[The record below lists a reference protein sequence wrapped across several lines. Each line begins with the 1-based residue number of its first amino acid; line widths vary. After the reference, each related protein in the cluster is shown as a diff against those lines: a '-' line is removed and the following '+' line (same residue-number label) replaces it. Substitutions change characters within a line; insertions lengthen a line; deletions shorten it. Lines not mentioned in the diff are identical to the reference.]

1 MPLRRLPLATRKCRL
16 IVIFDVLII
25 LQLLVIVNF
34 FRQTSPQKLSFA
46 GLREIRLFGNMQ
58 IYIGGY
64 IQVNLRFVL
73 FFFVVVVVF
82 SVCVALYACPAVDQ
96 TSIK

>member
-1 MPLRRLPLATRKCRL
+1 MPLSRLPLATRKCRL
-16 IVIFDVLII
+16 IMIFDVLII

-58 IYIGGY
+58 IHIGGF
-64 IQVNLRFVL
+64 IQVNLRFVFLLLLLL
-73 FFFVVVVVF
+73 FFFF
-82 SVCVALYACPAVDQ
+82 LCVLLYRDAQLLTKLP
-96 TSIK
+96 